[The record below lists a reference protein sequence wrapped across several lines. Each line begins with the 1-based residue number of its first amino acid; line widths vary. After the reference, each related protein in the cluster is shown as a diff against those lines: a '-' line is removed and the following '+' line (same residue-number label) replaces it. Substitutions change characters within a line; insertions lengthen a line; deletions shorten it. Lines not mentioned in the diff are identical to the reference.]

1 MEKLKAEIERLR
13 GMASFSEHN
22 PNPIIEFDAQGQ
34 ILYQNEATFRMVQS
48 LRKEKVEE
56 ILPPEVVEIVKDCM
70 RTDRPRLRRELEIS
84 SRSVSWSFFPIKA
97 TQTVHCYGGDITE
110 RLVLEAELRQAQK
123 MDSIG
128 KLAGGIAHD
137 FNNMLTAI
145 SGYAGMLQLMPSI
158 PESGQKAIQQIQMA
172 SDRAA
177 DLTRQLLLF
186 SKKQMVRV
194 ELLDLGEVVTVATN
208 LGQGFYKV
216 NGDRSMLE
224 QVLLNL
230 LVNARDA
237 MPLGGK
243 ANIELDSVEIMEEQ
257 LGLRRTV
264 GSRTGSFIRLT
275 VRDTGMGISPETM
288 AHIFEPF
295 YTTKK
300 PGEGT
305 GLGLSTVYAIVKQHD
320 GWIEVE
326 SKANQGTAF
335 HIHLPR
341 VHYGEVAALTSPA
354 ATFVH
359 GKGRVLVVEDES
371 SVRVLAVTILK
382 ECGYDIIAACS
393 ASEAMEKWE
402 AEGGRF
408 DLLFT
413 DVVMPGGYS
422 GQELA
427 DELLKKKADLKV
439 LFTSGYSFDALK
451 ELPPGAQF
459 LKKPYS
465 IFSLAS
471 SVQAAMALK

>member
-1 MEKLKAEIERLR
+1 
-13 GMASFSEHN
+13 
-22 PNPIIEFDAQGQ
+22 
-34 ILYQNEATFRMVQS
+34 
-48 LRKEKVEE
+48 
-56 ILPPEVVEIVKDCM
+56 
-70 RTDRPRLRRELEIS
+70 
-84 SRSVSWSFFPIKA
+84 
-97 TQTVHCYGGDITE
+97 VHCYGGDITE

-145 SGYAGMLQLMPSI
+145 SGYAGMLQMMPGV
-158 PESGQKAIQQIQMA
+158 PESGKKAIQQIQMA

-186 SKKQMVRV
+186 SKKQTVKV
-194 ELLDLGEVVTVATN
+194 ELLDLGDVVMHMLLLLERVVGEQVTIATN
-208 LGQGFYKV
+208 LGQGSYKV

-237 MPLGGK
+237 MSMGGK
-243 ANIELDSVEIMEEQ
+243 ASIELDSVEISEEQ

-264 GSRTGSFIRLT
+264 GARTGSFIRLT

-305 GLGLSTVYAIVKQHD
+305 GLGLSTVYAIVKQHG

-341 VHYGEVAALTSPA
+341 VHFGEVTVLSSPA

-359 GKGRVLVVEDES
+359 GKGRVLVVEDET
-371 SVRVLAVTILK
+371 SVRVLAVTILQ
-382 ECGYDIIAACS
+382 ECGYDIVSASS
-393 ASEAMEKWE
+393 ASEALEKWE
-402 AEGGRF
+402 AERGQF

-413 DVVMPGGYS
+413 AVVMPGGYS

-427 DELLKKKADLKV
+427 DKLLRKKAELKV
-439 LFTSGYSFDALK
+439 LFTSGYSFDVLK
-451 ELPPGAQF
+451 ELPPGAHF

-471 SVQAAMALK
+471 SVQAAMALE